1 MSRRYDRS
9 GYTPVPEEDEYS
21 LEAILAEYGKGG
33 RQPAQT
39 VETPEPVREETPPP
53 MEKETPPIP
62 EETLSAEETPPV
74 GELSPKEEAPP
85 AEEAADGPEDG
96 LYQSDAPDRVALKD
110 IMSQTVDAVLED
122 RDDGVIEPPV
132 SLGERLA
139 ALAQRW
145 QERRS
150 GQKRRPRFQ
159 DTEQLFDQPEDE
171 PEEEAPPEPEPLM
184 EDLLRDA
191 KRRCRRSRR
200 SLALALLPTAALT
213 AAAVLQELEKL
224 PSVWLDEAVLRCAAL
239 GGGLLLTALLCMP
252 VWQRAIDLLRQG
264 RVGCELCA
272 GVTVLTQLLCCVCGM
287 VTGSTLA
294 TPYAAAGALLVV
306 SCQWGLYLEAETR
319 RSAYHLLELN
329 GQPPYVASVTA
340 AGVCKQLGKTEG
352 FYRLTVKDDPARLW
366 QNYVLPLL
374 LSAAVVLSG
383 VVCLTGQR
391 MDDFPWVLTSLVTAG
406 MGAAIPLT
414 GVLPLFYLSRR
425 LGRSGCAAAGYAGAR
440 ALSRPNRLILTDD
453 DLFPAGTVSLNGYK
467 VFGEERSR
475 AVSYAASVAKAA
487 GSSLTPLLERQLTA
501 EGGFHLPVD
510 ELRFCEEGGVEATI
524 RGETVLLGSAYF
536 MKKRKVALPRDMK
549 LSTGVFLAV
558 DNVLTAVFAIKY
570 QPSRNAEWA
579 LRTLRR
585 FRITPVLAVR
595 GGNVTPGLIK
605 RKFGVDAKPVY
616 PDVSTR
622 LALAELARQQGET
635 PYAVICREGLLPLVE
650 AVAGSRRAV
659 KAVRTATVLSYLGA
673 LAGIALAYYLTSIG
687 NFALLTPLA
696 MVLYQ
701 LLWLL
706 PTLLLAGL
714 VKHY

>member
-1 MSRRYDRS
+1 MSRRYDRN
-9 GYTPVPEEDEYS
+9 GYTNVPEEDEYS
-21 LEAILAEYGKGG
+21 LEAILAEYGRGG

-39 VETPEPVREETPPP
+39 
-53 MEKETPPIP
+53 
-62 EETLSAEETPPV
+62 
-74 GELSPKEEAPP
+74 EEAPAPVTEEAFDSAAETP
-85 AEEAADGPEDG
+85 APVAEEAPDPVTGETPAPEEAADTPEDG
-96 LYQSDAPDRVALKD
+96 PYRSDAPDRMALKD

-122 RDDGVIEPPV
+122 GDDGVIEQPV
-132 SLGERLA
+132 SLGDRLA

-145 QERRS
+145 RERRD

-171 PEEEAPPEPEPLM
+171 AEEEEPLEPEPLA
-184 EDLLRDA
+184 EDLLRDE
-191 KRRCRRSRR
+191 KRRCRRLRR
-200 SLALALLPTAALT
+200 GLLTALLPAASLL
-213 AAAVLQELEKL
+213 AAAVLQELERL
-224 PSVWLDEAVLRCAAL
+224 PSQWLDESMLRCAAL

-252 VWQRAIDLLRQG
+252 VWQRAMELLRQG

-272 GVTVLTQLLCCVCGM
+272 GVAVLIQLLCCVCGM
-287 VTGSTLA
+287 VTGSTVA
-294 TPYAAAGALLVV
+294 TPYAAAGALLTV

-319 RSAYHLLELN
+319 RSAYHLLVLN
-329 GQPPYVASVTA
+329 GQPPYIVSVTA
-340 AGVCKQLGKTEG
+340 AGVCKQRGKTEG
-352 FYRLTVKDDPARLW
+352 FYRLTEKADPARLW

-374 LSAAVVLSG
+374 LSAAVVLAG
-383 VVCLTGQR
+383 VVCLSRQGMT
-391 MDDFPWVLTSLVTAG
+391 DFPWVLTSLVTAG
-406 MGAAIPLT
+406 MGVAIPLT

-440 ALSRPNRLILTDD
+440 AVSRPNRLVLTDD

-467 VFGEERSR
+467 VFGEERNR
-475 AVSYAASVAKAA
+475 AISYAASVAKAA
-487 GSSLTPLLERQLTA
+487 GSGLTPLLERQLTA
-501 EGGFHLPVD
+501 EGGVHLPVD
-510 ELRFCEEGGVEATI
+510 GLRFCEEGGVEATI

-536 MKKRKVALPRDMK
+536 MKKRKVALPREMK
-549 LSTGVFLAV
+549 LPTGAFLAV
-558 DNVLTAVFAIKY
+558 DGALTAAFAIKY

-585 FRITPVLAVR
+585 FHITPVLAVR
-595 GGNVTPGLIK
+595 SGNVTPGLIK

-622 LALAELARQQGET
+622 LALAELAQQQGEA

-650 AVAGSRRAV
+650 TVAGSRRAV
-659 KAVRTATVLSYLGA
+659 KAVRTATVLSYIGA
-673 LAGIALAYYLTSIG
+673 AAGIALAYYLTSIG

-714 VKHY
+714 VNHY